1 MRYPLGVADKP
12 PIPPSRR
19 PHLPED
25 DDPLFDPFPEEQP
38 TSRPTVVYG
47 PDGSGYI
54 HPADLP
60 DERPAVLAPPQR
72 TGFRIGP
79 MVFVPELRR
88 RGSDPWAH
96 RKAEPRFFALYWS
109 LYLMIGAM
117 LTIFAVRSVGM
128 PSRVQF
134 TFGCQAMIFIAVVGS
149 CVLFPM
155 TRLSQYR
162 PRNPMRALIIDS
174 MIVVL
179 PVAAIIVPMPMLTN
193 WPLPIAGALIL
204 LVVSWTAFTT
214 APVYWALREPQQ
226 SSSTRIIAMLLILC
240 TVGIGPVL
248 TVVAGW
254 AGLLPPQDHM
264 AAGGGGGVGGLG
276 GGLFA
281 YASPFTAAPAITA
294 SAPNMRASLSL
305 FEWLLIALPMIL
317 SVAAF
322 AIASAWSPWNSRDQD
337 EMPPRSDFASNQS
350 PEPLQ

>member
-1 MRYPLGVADKP
+1 MRYPLGVADQP
-12 PIPPSRR
+12 PIPPGRR
-19 PHLPED
+19 PLHPED
-25 DDPLFDPFPEEQP
+25 NDPLFDPFPDEQSL
-38 TSRPTVVYG
+38 SRPIVVYG
-47 PDGSGYI
+47 PDGSGYV

-60 DERPAVLAPPQR
+60 DERPSAPPQH

-109 LYLMIGAM
+109 LYLMICAM

-134 TFGCQAMIFIAVVGS
+134 TFGCQAMIFLSLVGS

-162 PRNPMRALIIDS
+162 PRNPFRALMVDA

-214 APVYWALREPQQ
+214 APVFWALREPQQ
-226 SSSTRIIAMLLILC
+226 SSTTRVIAMLLILI
-240 TVGIGPVL
+240 TIGFGPVL

-254 AGLLPPQDHM
+254 TGLLPPQDAM

-305 FEWLLIALPMIL
+305 FEWVLIALPMIL
-317 SVAAF
+317 SLGAF
-322 AIASAWSPWNSRDQD
+322 AIAGAWSPWRSTDQD
-337 EMPPRSDFASNQS
+337 EMTPHRNFASNQR
-350 PEPLQ
+350 PDPLQ

>member
-1 MRYPLGVADKP
+1 MADQP
-12 PIPPSRR
+12 PIPPGRR
-19 PHLPED
+19 PLHPED
-25 DDPLFDPFPEEQP
+25 NDPLFDPFPDEQSP
-38 TSRPTVVYG
+38 SRPIVVYG
-47 PDGSGYI
+47 PDGSGYV

-60 DERPAVLAPPQR
+60 DERPSAPPQH

-109 LYLMIGAM
+109 LYLMICAM

-134 TFGCQAMIFIAVVGS
+134 TFGCQAMIFLSLVGS

-162 PRNPMRALIIDS
+162 PRNPFRALMVDA

-214 APVYWALREPQQ
+214 APVFWALREPQQ
-226 SSSTRIIAMLLILC
+226 SSTTRVIAMLLILI
-240 TVGIGPVL
+240 TIGFGPVL

-254 AGLLPPQDHM
+254 TGLLPPQDAM

-305 FEWLLIALPMIL
+305 FEWVLIALPMIL
-317 SVAAF
+317 SLGAF
-322 AIASAWSPWNSRDQD
+322 AIAGAWSPWRSTDQD
-337 EMPPRSDFASNQS
+337 EMTPHRNFASNQR
-350 PEPLQ
+350 PDPLQ